1 VDTGARP
8 RPRSEPCRRLQCCQR
23 HDVVEENLVCTQ
35 LPRRTGRLCS
45 LSRRLFS
52 MGISCRSYGNML
64 RFLDPPYT
72 VGCLFL
78 FKDKNCRS
86 HVRREE
92 SWVGRGV
99 VDLWQ
104 ALSTSTS
111 YCALTFS
118 RGPPVLAVQPS
129 GRNWVVIG
137 GEKEERGG
145 VAGWRC
151 CCLLLSRQGIKA
163 PRH

>member
-1 VDTGARP
+1 VHAAPTQNWSAMQP
-8 RPRSEPCRRLQCCQR
+8 EST
-23 HDVVEENLVCTQ
+23 VVLYGDK
-35 LPRRTGRLCS
+35 LPELRYYYC
-45 LSRRLFS
+45 
-52 MGISCRSYGNML
+52 ML

-72 VGCLFL
+72 VGCLFW

-86 HVRREE
+86 HVRREV

-118 RGPPVLAVQPS
+118 RGPPVLAMQPS

-163 PRH
+163 PRHQSLSPMSLLDPNGGRGKA